1 LTSETRTSALG
12 RMIAAKSA
20 CSASSRVSRSSR
32 AIRIVDRAVLL
43 YVKGSRGDHF
53 RNRVRVPRGV
63 TALTARNEGNEAGV
77 PAATHCDFCG
87 RTTVEAGPM
96 VAGNALV
103 QSGKRQDD
111 AHVCADCVEACEG
124 LFRRRERKQPPSGK
138 LPTPRQLVAH
148 LDEYIIGQER
158 VKRTLAVAVINHYK
172 RVWASS
178 RPIEDPG
185 LKDVEVAKSN
195 VLLIGPTGCG
205 KTALAQTLAR
215 RLNVPFAIG
224 DATTLTEA
232 GYVGEDVENLILK
245 LVREADFDVS
255 LAERGIIYIDE
266 IDKIGKTSQ
275 NVSITRDVSGEG
287 VQQAL
292 LKMLEGTVA
301 NVPPQGGRKHPEQEY
316 LQVDTSQILFICG
329 GTFVGLEEIIGKRLG
344 RKLIGFGRGEMTTDE
359 ELERNELVAQVTPED
374 LERYGMI
381 PELVGRLPI
390 ISTLDQLSVDD
401 LAKILT
407 QPKDAL
413 LKQYQVLF
421 HHDEASLSFTEPAVQ
436 EIARLAKAR
445 GTGARALRSIMEG
458 IMLDIMYELPD
469 RDPGQTYVLTDRVV
483 RGEDSLFPQE
493 AAA

>member
-1 LTSETRTSALG
+1 
-12 RMIAAKSA
+12 
-20 CSASSRVSRSSR
+20 
-32 AIRIVDRAVLL
+32 
-43 YVKGSRGDHF
+43 
-53 RNRVRVPRGV
+53 
-63 TALTARNEGNEAGV
+63 
-77 PAATHCDFCG
+77 
-87 RTTVEAGPM
+87 M

-103 QSGKRQDD
+103 QRGSGPTTPTS
-111 AHVCADCVEACEG
+111 APTAS
-124 LFRRRERKQPPSGK
+124 RRARGCSAAGSG
-138 LPTPRQLVAH
+138 
-148 LDEYIIGQER
+148 
-158 VKRTLAVAVINHYK
+158 
-172 RVWASS
+172 SS
-178 RPIEDPG
+178 RPPASSPPPASSSPTSTTTSSARTGSSGRWPSPSSTITSGSGPRPG
-185 LKDVEVAKSN
+185 RSRTRALKDVEVAKSN

-245 LVREADFDVS
+245 LVREADFDVP

-344 RKLIGFGRGEMTTDE
+344 RKMIGFGRGGCSPDKEM
-359 ELERNELVAQVTPED
+359 ERNELVAQVTPED
-374 LERYGMI
+374 LERFGMI

-407 QPKDAL
+407 EPKDAL

-421 HHDEASLSFTEPAVQ
+421 HHDEATPRVHRPRRPRDRPARQ
-436 EIARLAKAR
+436 GPGDRRPGPPLDHGRASCSTSCTSCPTASPARP
-445 GTGARALRSIMEG
+445 TS
-458 IMLDIMYELPD
+458 
-469 RDPGQTYVLTDRVV
+469 
-483 RGEDSLFPQE
+483 
-493 AAA
+493 

>member
-1 LTSETRTSALG
+1 
-12 RMIAAKSA
+12 
-20 CSASSRVSRSSR
+20 
-32 AIRIVDRAVLL
+32 
-43 YVKGSRGDHF
+43 
-53 RNRVRVPRGV
+53 
-63 TALTARNEGNEAGV
+63 
-77 PAATHCDFCG
+77 
-87 RTTVEAGPM
+87 M

-103 QSGKRQDD
+103 QRTLREHD
-111 AHVCADCVEACEG
+111 AHVCAECVDACEG
-124 LFRRRERKQPPSGK
+124 LFRRREQKQPPMGK

-148 LDEYIIGQER
+148 LDDYIIGQDR
-158 VKRTLAVAVINHYK
+158 VKRTLSVAVINHYK
-172 RVWASS
+172 RIWAASK
-178 RPIEDPG
+178 PIEDPL

-205 KTALAQTLAR
+205 KTALAQTLAK

-245 LVREADFDVS
+245 LVREADFDVP

-344 RKLIGFGRGEMTTDE
+344 RKLIGFGGAGSTVDKVK
-359 ELERNELVAQVTPED
+359 ELERNELIAQVTPED

-390 ISTLDQLSVDD
+390 ITTLDQLSVDD
-401 LAKILT
+401 LAKILVE
-407 QPKDAL
+407 PKDAL

-421 HHDEASLSFTEPAVQ
+421 HHDDASLDFTEPAVR

-458 IMLDIMYELPD
+458 IMLDIMFELPD
-469 RDPGQTYVLTDRVV
+469 RRPNQKYTLTDKVV
-483 RGEDSLFPQE
+483 RGEESLFQHE

>member
-1 LTSETRTSALG
+1 
-12 RMIAAKSA
+12 
-20 CSASSRVSRSSR
+20 
-32 AIRIVDRAVLL
+32 
-43 YVKGSRGDHF
+43 
-53 RNRVRVPRGV
+53 
-63 TALTARNEGNEAGV
+63 
-77 PAATHCDFCG
+77 
-87 RTTVEAGPM
+87 M

-103 QSGKRQDD
+103 QRSVREHD
-111 AHVCADCVEACEG
+111 AHVCAECVDACEG
-124 LFRRRERKQPPSGK
+124 LFRRREQKQPPMGK
-138 LPTPRQLVAH
+138 LPTPRELVAH
-148 LDEYIIGQER
+148 LDDYIIGQDR
-158 VKRTLAVAVINHYK
+158 VKRTLSVAVINHYK
-172 RVWASS
+172 RVYAANK
-178 RPIEDPG
+178 PIEDPL

-245 LVREADFDVS
+245 LVREADFDIP

-344 RKLIGFGRGEMTTDE
+344 RKMIGFGGGTASADRAK

-374 LERYGMI
+374 LERFGMI

-390 ISTLDQLSVDD
+390 ITTLDQLSIDD
-401 LAKILT
+401 LAKILVE
-407 QPKDAL
+407 PKDAL

-421 HHDEASLSFTEPAVQ
+421 HHDDATLEFTPPAVR

-445 GTGARALRSIMEG
+445 GTGARALRSIMEQ
-458 IMLDIMYELPD
+458 IMLDIMFELPD
-469 RDPGQTYVLTDRVV
+469 RAPGQKYVLNEKVV
-483 RGEDSLFPQE
+483 RGEESLFTHE
-493 AAA
+493 VAA

>member
-1 LTSETRTSALG
+1 
-12 RMIAAKSA
+12 
-20 CSASSRVSRSSR
+20 
-32 AIRIVDRAVLL
+32 
-43 YVKGSRGDHF
+43 
-53 RNRVRVPRGV
+53 
-63 TALTARNEGNEAGV
+63 
-77 PAATHCDFCG
+77 
-87 RTTVEAGPM
+87 M

-103 QSGKRQDD
+103 QRGLRAND
-111 AHVCADCVEACEG
+111 AHVCSDCVEACEG
-124 LFRRRERKQPPSGK
+124 LFRRRERKQPPAGK

-148 LDEYIIGQER
+148 LDDYIIGQDR
-158 VKRTLAVAVINHYK
+158 VKRTLSVAVINHYK
-172 RVWASS
+172 RVWSS
-178 RPIEDPG
+178 TRPIDDPL

-245 LVREADFDVS
+245 LVREADFDVQ

-292 LKMLEGTVA
+292 LKLLEGTVA

-344 RKLIGFGRGEMTTDE
+344 RKLIGFGRGGMSPDKEM
-359 ELERNELVAQVTPED
+359 ERNELVAQVTPED
-374 LERYGMI
+374 LERFGMI

-401 LAKILT
+401 LAKILVE
-407 QPKDAL
+407 PKDAL

-421 HHDEASLSFTEPAVQ
+421 HHDEATLQFTDPAIR

-469 RDPGQTYVLTDRVV
+469 RPSGQKYLLNDRVV
-483 RGEDSLFPQE
+483 RGEESLFAG